1 MGKYLKTHEICVR
14 IFSSNIRGLGC
25 CFLLLLL
32 EASSISH
39 TMSAAMHRQI
49 EIGRINLTDTFME
62 NKSDWNHPLLYASG
76 SLPSFKLDSNL
87 LNKSRKI
94 ESVTGGALRNDV
106 TVWKAEAFL
115 YVSLQY
121 VLYAYPYSKRGPP
134 NFICAVHVDGGFDF

>member
-1 MGKYLKTHEICVR
+1 
-14 IFSSNIRGLGC
+14 
-25 CFLLLLL
+25 
-32 EASSISH
+32 
-39 TMSAAMHRQI
+39 
-49 EIGRINLTDTFME
+49 ME

-121 VLYAYPYSKRGPP
+121 VLYAYSTRPLKEDLLTSFVQSMSTAVLTFDPCRAVCATSFGFSLRSGTVSSTSRAQFLSKS
-134 NFICAVHVDGGFDF
+134 FSQE